1 MYVKINVCILKTKIK
16 ALALVGIM
24 TEDECNILRIVPED
38 ESFKSKHVVQYTL
51 CPISYA
57 GEQTNIVL
65 ILSLFFSQS
74 FNIPTKSCIQSVTFA
89 KCQVSSTMCFYLN
102 FQ

>member
-1 MYVKINVCILKTKIK
+1 LVINIQSIHGARSVKHQVILHV
-16 ALALVGIM
+16 AS
-24 TEDECNILRIVPED
+24 ED

-57 GEQTNIVL
+57 GEQKNIVL

-74 FNIPTKSCIQSVTFA
+74 FNIPI
-89 KCQVSSTMCFYLN
+89 
-102 FQ
+102 